1 MTALLASKGKGIAS
15 RRARRKD
22 KLSWDF
28 TGYALMTIA
37 DDCAGTVCA
46 GMVPALDFCC
56 LSTLTTLPSIQ
67 CPREALSRAAMT
79 FHSGLL

>member
-1 MTALLASKGKGIAS
+1 MTALPGWKGKETAS

-28 TGYALMTIA
+28 TAPVLMIIA
-37 DDCAGTVCA
+37 DDCADAVYA

-56 LSTLTTLPSIQ
+56 LSTLTTLPQ
-67 CPREALSRAAMT
+67 FNALEKPSLERR
-79 FHSGLL
+79 